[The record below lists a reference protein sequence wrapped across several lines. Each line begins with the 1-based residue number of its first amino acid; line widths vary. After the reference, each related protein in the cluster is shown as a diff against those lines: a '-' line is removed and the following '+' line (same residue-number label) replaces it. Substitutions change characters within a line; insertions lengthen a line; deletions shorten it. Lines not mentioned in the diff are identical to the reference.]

1 MHFDEA
7 RRILSAEQKEHP
19 QNLLPV
25 YLADYE
31 DCIVLLLNSDPAEYK
46 RRVAHF
52 DERLTK
58 LGEGDRNSPWYRF
71 CKAGIYLHWAIV
83 NIRFGEQYSAAMNFR
98 RSFALLKENSE
109 LFPSWEYNAVF
120 SGLQQAVV
128 GSVPPSYKW
137 LTSLLG
143 MKGSVR
149 RGAATLQNFIE
160 KHNITDPMYNE
171 TVLYNIYVRFYLVNE
186 QKEVWNFLNSS
197 EFSTADNLLNAYV
210 KVNIALDYRKT
221 DEAIQVLNSVS
232 GDDGYNDYP
241 LFYYQMGVGLLSRC
255 DTLSATYFSRYLAK
269 SKSGQYIKD
278 SWQKMA
284 YAWYINNNM
293 QKANYCL
300 AQCKTQGEARID
312 GDKQAARFAEKG
324 IWPQRTLLQA
334 RLLIDGGYN
343 DKALQ
348 VLNSINVAALTD
360 PGDRAEYY
368 FRMGRV
374 YEELAESASRYYKMA
389 LDNYRTAIN
398 IGKERHEQFA
408 ARAALHM
415 GKVYEKLGLAKEAL
429 AMYNECLDMPSHDFQ
444 NSIDQQAKAGI
455 NRVEGG
461 GVN

>member
-1 MHFDEA
+1 
-7 RRILSAEQKEHP
+7 
-19 QNLLPV
+19 
-25 YLADYE
+25 
-31 DCIVLLLNSDPAEYK
+31 
-46 RRVAHF
+46 
-52 DERLTK
+52 
-58 LGEGDRNSPWYRF
+58 
-71 CKAGIYLHWAIV
+71 
-83 NIRFGEQYSAAMNFR
+83 
-98 RSFALLKENSE
+98 
-109 LFPSWEYNAVF
+109 
-120 SGLQQAVV
+120 
-128 GSVPPSYKW
+128 
-137 LTSLLG
+137 
-143 MKGSVR
+143 
-149 RGAATLQNFIE
+149 
-160 KHNITDPMYNE
+160 
-171 TVLYNIYVRFYLVNE
+171 
-186 QKEVWNFLNSS
+186 
-197 EFSTADNLLNAYV
+197 
-210 KVNIALDYRKT
+210 
-221 DEAIQVLNSVS
+221 
-232 GDDGYNDYP
+232 
-241 LFYYQMGVGLLSRC
+241 
-255 DTLSATYFSRYLAK
+255 
-269 SKSGQYIKD
+269 
-278 SWQKMA
+278 MA

-455 NRVEGG
+455 SL
-461 GVN
+461 